1 MKTRSTTI
9 LGLIHNSKAAM
20 AGDGQVSFDDTIM
33 KAKAT
38 KIRTM
43 YGDRVL
49 IGFAGTAA
57 DALALFELFEKKL
70 EEYDGN
76 LARASVELAKDW
88 RTDKML
94 RRLEALITVTDGD
107 HIFLISGTGDV
118 IEPDDNVIAIGSGGP
133 FALAAAR
140 ALVFAKPEMSAEAIA
155 RKALEIAADICVF
168 TNDQVSVVT
177 IK

>member
-9 LGLIHNSKAAM
+9 LGLIHNGEAAM
-20 AGDGQVSFDDTIM
+20 AGDGQVTFDDMIM
-33 KAKAT
+33 KAQAT

-43 YGDRVL
+43 YEDRVL
-49 IGFAGTAA
+49 VGFAGTAA

-70 EEYDGN
+70 EEYNGN

-94 RRLEALITVTDGD
+94 RRLEALIIVTDGERL
-107 HIFLISGTGDV
+107 FLISGTGDV
-118 IEPDDNVIAIGSGGP
+118 IEPDDDIIAIGSGGP
-133 FALAAAR
+133 YALAAAR
-140 ALVFAKPEMSAEAIA
+140 ALVFAKPEMTADAIA

-168 TNDQVSVVT
+168 TNDNVSVVT

>member
-9 LGLIHNSKAAM
+9 LGLIHNGQAAM
-20 AGDGQVSFDDTIM
+20 AGDGQVSLDDTVM

-43 YGDRVL
+43 YDDKVL
-49 IGFAGTAA
+49 AGFAGTAA

-70 EEYDGN
+70 DEYNGN
-76 LARASVELAKDW
+76 LPRASVELAKEW
-88 RTDKML
+88 RTDKIL
-94 RRLEALITVTDGD
+94 RRLEAVISVTNGE

-118 IEPDDNVIAIGSGGP
+118 IEPDDGIVAIGSGGP
-133 FALAAAR
+133 YALAAAR
-140 ALVFAKPEMSAEAIA
+140 ALVFADPKMAADKIA
-155 RKALEIAADICVF
+155 RKALEIAADICIY
-168 TNDQVSVVT
+168 TNDKINVVT